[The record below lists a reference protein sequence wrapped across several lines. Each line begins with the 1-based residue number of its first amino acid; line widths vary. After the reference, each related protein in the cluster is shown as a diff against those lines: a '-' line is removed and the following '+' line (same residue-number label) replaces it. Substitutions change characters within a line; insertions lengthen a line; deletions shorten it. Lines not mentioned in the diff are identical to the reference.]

1 MHAQFGG
8 DGQRFFKQQ
17 PGLGIVAR
25 PIPLN
30 ESLCVVVARRG
41 KAGFKARGAGEYQ
54 LSRKVNYGLARLTF
68 GSRGEAKQ
76 AVDGDRKCRHE
87 SAVPRP
93 KGSILFRSESH
104 ISRIYGLQVEAKP
117 GPPGD

>member
-1 MHAQFGG
+1 MPSSVEMDSDSSSRNRAS
-8 DGQRFFKQQ
+8 
-17 PGLGIVAR
+17 GIVAR

-30 ESLCVVVARRG
+30 EGFCVVVARRRNF
-41 KAGFKARGAGEYQ
+41 GFKARGVAEYQ
-54 LSRKVNYGLARLTF
+54 PSLKVIHGLVGLTN

-93 KGSILFRSESH
+93 KGSILLRSEGH
-104 ISRIYGLQVEAKP
+104 ISRIYGLQGEAEP
-117 GPPGD
+117 GPPAG